1 MKAMLLGLL
10 LALPVARAAK
20 AQTNAQ
26 PLAVRSEPIEGGTR
40 LVLVAA
46 PGWKINARLKPAL
59 ELPNGAVVRFDAA
72 RRTPDSAYFAE
83 SPIADVPGKVTN
95 VRGTLK
101 ASVCSATE
109 RFCRLLTLKL

>member
-10 LALPVARAAK
+10 LALPLARAAH

-26 PLAVRSEPIEGGTR
+26 PLAVRTELTESSTR

-46 PGWKINARLKPAL
+46 PGWKINARVKPAL
-59 ELPNGAVVRFDAA
+59 ELHNGAVVRFDAA
-72 RRTPDSAYFAE
+72 QLTPDSAYFAE
-83 SPIADVPGKVTN
+83 SPIADIPGKVTN

-109 RFCRLLTLKL
+109 HFCRLLTLKL